1 MNLRIRDYVLTKDD
15 LIFSVMS
22 YDNKDGVKSL
32 LRYIPD
38 EGGDRVR
45 GGRRYRK
52 LSFEEAYDFLE
63 KAHPEYVQEV
73 HVVPERDIKEVLRPE
88 EALQRV
94 RKDAKISKLLGCLRR
109 IPQKK
114 MGVTGSY
121 LCGTQ
126 IPSSD
131 IDLVIY
137 GSYFD
142 RARKEAEKAK
152 KSGKLSEVGDDEW
165 HRIYEKRKPSITF
178 EEFLAHETRKGN
190 RGVIGET
197 YFDLLYVRDW
207 RDIGNFSDWRGDFV
221 AESGIVAK
229 VQRVDFPFDV
239 PTVYEVEHPSVSA
252 VMNYTHTYIAQ
263 ALPGETIEARGRI
276 ERKGNDVRLVV
287 GTTREARGEWIKSL
301 TLLGAD
307 KT

>member
-1 MNLRIRDYVLTKDD
+1 MKLRIRDYVITKDD

-22 YDNKDGVKSL
+22 YDNTNGVKSL

-38 EGGDRVR
+38 ENGDRVR
-45 GGRRYRK
+45 SGIRYRK
-52 LSFEEAYDFLE
+52 LSFEEAYEFLE
-63 KAHPEYVQEV
+63 REYSEYVQDV
-73 HVVPERDIKEVLRPE
+73 HVVPERDIKEILRPE
-88 EALQRV
+88 EALSHV
-94 RKDAKISKLLGCLRR
+94 RGDAKISKLLDCLKR
-109 IPQKK
+109 IPLKK

-131 IDLVIY
+131 IDFVIY

-142 RARKEAEKAK
+142 KARKETEKAK

-165 HRIYEKRKPSITF
+165 RRIYEKRRPSITF

-207 RDIGNFSDWRGDFV
+207 GDIKNFADWRGDFV
-221 AESGIVAK
+221 AESEIIAK
-229 VQRVDFPFDV
+229 VSGVEFPFDV
-239 PTVYEVEHPSVSA
+239 PTVYEVEHSSVSA

-287 GTTREARGEWIKSL
+287 GTSREAKGEWIKSL
-301 TLLGAD
+301 SLLNAD
-307 KT
+307 KP